1 MAPHKR
7 AVDRMGGAIPDDS
20 PIRAEVRGP
29 SAKFEFRPPAPCAAG
44 AAVVELRG
52 VTQSFPDRGSRQ
64 ERLVLQDVS
73 FSIAA
78 GEVVALIGPSG
89 CGKTTVLNC
98 VAGLLSPTGG
108 TVEFEGATVSGI
120 QAPRIAYMMAR
131 DALFPWRTALQNVQ
145 LSMEVAHTRENTD
158 AKARNALE
166 LVGLA
171 GFEHHF
177 PTQLSHGMRQRVALA
192 RTLAVGASTWV
203 MDEPFSALDAF
214 TRASIHSLFSE
225 IREAEGKTV
234 LLVTHDLAEAILLA
248 DRIAVMGTRPGRI
261 KEIYTVPFPRPRH
274 LMELQGTQE
283 FGSLYAQLWNDLRVE
298 IVPEVDDLP

>member
-1 MAPHKR
+1 MASAER
-7 AVDRMGGAIPDDS
+7 AVKSDRW
-20 PIRAEVRGP
+20 P
-29 SAKFEFRPPAPCAAG
+29 SAAHAAG
-44 AAVVELRG
+44 TPVVELRE
-52 VTQSFPDRGSRQ
+52 VSQSFRDPASKE

-73 FSIAA
+73 LSVAA

-98 VAGLLSPTGG
+98 VAGLLSPTAG
-108 TVEFEGATVSGI
+108 TVTFNGVTVSGI
-120 QAPRIAYMMAR
+120 QAPKIAYMMAR

-145 LSMEVAHTRENTD
+145 LSMEVVRAKEDID
-158 AKARNALE
+158 AKARNALK

-171 GFEHHF
+171 GFENHF

-248 DRIAVMGTRPGRI
+248 DQIAVMGTRPGRI
-261 KEIYTVPFPRPRH
+261 KQVYTVPFPRPRH
-274 LMELQGTQE
+274 LMELQGAQE

-298 IVPEVDDLP
+298 IVPDVDDLPHG

>member
-1 MAPHKR
+1 MASAER
-7 AVDRMGGAIPDDS
+7 AVKSDRW
-20 PIRAEVRGP
+20 P
-29 SAKFEFRPPAPCAAG
+29 SAARAAG
-44 AAVVELRG
+44 TPVVELRE
-52 VTQSFPDRGSRQ
+52 VSQSFRDPASKE

-73 FSIAA
+73 LSVAA

-98 VAGLLSPTGG
+98 VAGLLSPTAG
-108 TVEFEGATVSGI
+108 TVTFNGVTVSGI
-120 QAPRIAYMMAR
+120 QAPKIAYMMAR

-145 LSMEVAHTRENTD
+145 LSMEVVRAKEDID
-158 AKARNALE
+158 AKARNALK

-171 GFEHHF
+171 GFENHF

-192 RTLAVGASTWV
+192 RTLAVGAGTWV

-261 KEIYTVPFPRPRH
+261 KQVYKVPFPRPRH
-274 LMELQGTQE
+274 LMELQGARE
-283 FGSLYAQLWNDLRVE
+283 FGSLYTQLWNDLRVE
-298 IVPEVDDLP
+298 IVPDVDDLPHG

>member
-1 MAPHKR
+1 VASAER
-7 AVDRMGGAIPDDS
+7 AVKSDRW
-20 PIRAEVRGP
+20 P
-29 SAKFEFRPPAPCAAG
+29 SAAYAAG
-44 AAVVELRG
+44 TPVVELRE
-52 VTQSFPDRGSRQ
+52 VSQSFRDPASKE

-73 FSIAA
+73 LSVAA

-98 VAGLLSPTGG
+98 VAGLLSPTAG
-108 TVEFEGATVSGI
+108 TVTFNGVTVSGI
-120 QAPRIAYMMAR
+120 QAPKIAYMMAR

-145 LSMEVAHTRENTD
+145 LSLEVVRTKEDID
-158 AKARNALE
+158 AKARNALK
-166 LVGLA
+166 LVGLD
-171 GFEHHF
+171 GFENHF

-261 KEIYTVPFPRPRH
+261 KQVYTVPFPRPRH
-274 LMELQGTQE
+274 LMELQGAQE

-298 IVPEVDDLP
+298 IVPDVDDLSHN

>member
-1 MAPHKR
+1 MASAER
-7 AVDRMGGAIPDDS
+7 AVKSDRW
-20 PIRAEVRGP
+20 P
-29 SAKFEFRPPAPCAAG
+29 SAAHAG
-44 AAVVELRG
+44 TPVVELRE
-52 VTQSFPDRGSRQ
+52 VSQSFRDPVSKE

-73 FSIAA
+73 LSVAA

-98 VAGLLSPTGG
+98 VAGLLSPTAG
-108 TVEFEGATVSGI
+108 TVTFNGVTVSGI
-120 QAPRIAYMMAR
+120 QAPKIAYMMAR

-145 LSMEVAHTRENTD
+145 LSLEVVRAKEDID
-158 AKARNALE
+158 AKARNALK

-171 GFEHHF
+171 GFENHF

-248 DRIAVMGTRPGRI
+248 DQIAVMGTRPGRI
-261 KEIYTVPFPRPRH
+261 KQVYTVPFPRPRH
-274 LMELQGTQE
+274 LMELQGAQE

-298 IVPEVDDLP
+298 IVPDVDDLPHG

>member
-1 MAPHKR
+1 VAPAER
-7 AVDRMGGAIPDDS
+7 AVKSDRW
-20 PIRAEVRGP
+20 P
-29 SAKFEFRPPAPCAAG
+29 SAAHAG
-44 AAVVELRG
+44 TPVVELRE
-52 VTQSFPDRGSRQ
+52 VSQSFRDPASKE

-73 FSIAA
+73 LSVAA

-98 VAGLLSPTGG
+98 VAGLLSPTAG
-108 TVEFEGATVSGI
+108 TVTFNGVTVSGI
-120 QAPRIAYMMAR
+120 QAPKIAYMMAR

-145 LSMEVAHTRENTD
+145 LSLEVVRTKEDID
-158 AKARNALE
+158 AKARNALK
-166 LVGLA
+166 LVGLD
-171 GFEHHF
+171 GFENHF

-261 KEIYTVPFPRPRH
+261 KQVYTVPFPRPRH
-274 LMELQGTQE
+274 LMELQGAQE

-298 IVPEVDDLP
+298 IVPDVDDLSHN

>member
-1 MAPHKR
+1 VKS
-7 AVDRMGGAIPDDS
+7 DRW
-20 PIRAEVRGP
+20 P
-29 SAKFEFRPPAPCAAG
+29 SAARAG
-44 AAVVELRG
+44 TPVVELRE
-52 VTQSFPDRGSRQ
+52 VSQSFRDPASKE

-73 FSIAA
+73 LSVAA

-98 VAGLLSPTGG
+98 VAGLLSPTAG
-108 TVEFEGATVSGI
+108 TVTFNGVTVSGI
-120 QAPRIAYMMAR
+120 QAPKIAYMMAR

-145 LSMEVAHTRENTD
+145 LSLEVVRTKEDID
-158 AKARNALE
+158 AKARNALK
-166 LVGLA
+166 LVGLD
-171 GFEHHF
+171 GFENHF

-261 KEIYTVPFPRPRH
+261 KQVYTVPFPRPRH
-274 LMELQGTQE
+274 LMELQGAQE

-298 IVPEVDDLP
+298 IVPDVDDLSHN

>member
-1 MAPHKR
+1 VKS
-7 AVDRMGGAIPDDS
+7 DRW
-20 PIRAEVRGP
+20 P
-29 SAKFEFRPPAPCAAG
+29 SAARAAG
-44 AAVVELRG
+44 TPVVELRE
-52 VTQSFPDRGSRQ
+52 VSQSFRDPASKE

-73 FSIAA
+73 LSVAA

-98 VAGLLSPTGG
+98 VAGLLSPTAG
-108 TVEFEGATVSGI
+108 TVTFNGVTVSGI
-120 QAPRIAYMMAR
+120 QAPKIAYMMAR

-145 LSMEVAHTRENTD
+145 LSMEVVRAKEDID
-158 AKARNALE
+158 AKARNALK

-171 GFEHHF
+171 GFENHF

-192 RTLAVGASTWV
+192 RTLAVGAGTWV

-261 KEIYTVPFPRPRH
+261 KQVYKVPFPRPRH
-274 LMELQGTQE
+274 LMELQGARE
-283 FGSLYAQLWNDLRVE
+283 FGSLYTQLWNDLRVE
-298 IVPEVDDLP
+298 IVPDVDDLPHG

>member
-1 MAPHKR
+1 MR
-7 AVDRMGGAIPDDS
+7 DTIPDDS
-20 PIRAEVRGP
+20 PIRAGVHVPSVESERWP
-29 SAKFEFRPPAPCAAG
+29 SARYAADTP
-44 AAVVELRG
+44 VVELRG
-52 VTQSFPDRGSRQ
+52 VSQSFRDRVSKK

-73 FSIAA
+73 LSVAA

-98 VAGLLSPTGG
+98 VAGLLSPTAG
-108 TVEFEGATVSGI
+108 TVAFQGATVSGI
-120 QAPRIAYMMAR
+120 QAPNIAYMMAR

-145 LSMEVAHTRENTD
+145 LSLEVARAKEKNID
-158 AKARNALE
+158 AKARNALK

-261 KEIYTVPFPRPRH
+261 KQIYTVPFPRPRH
-274 LMELQGTQE
+274 LMELQGAQE

-298 IVPEVDDLP
+298 IVPDVDDLPHG

>member
-1 MAPHKR
+1 MASAER
-7 AVDRMGGAIPDDS
+7 AVKSDRW
-20 PIRAEVRGP
+20 P
-29 SAKFEFRPPAPCAAG
+29 SAARAG
-44 AAVVELRG
+44 TPVVELRE
-52 VTQSFPDRGSRQ
+52 VSQSFRDPASKE

-73 FSIAA
+73 LSVAA

-98 VAGLLSPTGG
+98 VAGLLSPTAG
-108 TVEFEGATVSGI
+108 TVTFNGVTVSGI
-120 QAPRIAYMMAR
+120 QAPKIAYMMAR

-145 LSMEVAHTRENTD
+145 LSLEVVRTKEDID
-158 AKARNALE
+158 AKARNALK
-166 LVGLA
+166 LVGLD
-171 GFEHHF
+171 GFENHF

-261 KEIYTVPFPRPRH
+261 KQVYTVPFPRPRH
-274 LMELQGTQE
+274 LMELQGAQE

-298 IVPEVDDLP
+298 IVPDVDDLSHN